1 MDMPMPELLVDPAR
15 TADAQGPDGVA
26 LACVLEYAA
35 GEQIALPIHAGVE
48 LVEQPR
54 VTAVPGMPHFCLGL
68 LAWQGQRLPLVDL
81 QAYLQAWPG
90 ALPLP
95 GNPSHV
101 LVVAYQA
108 ARGEP
113 IEYGAFCAPKLVR
126 MVQVSDEQ
134 QCPLPT
140 GNPIWPR
147 VAMSCFLHQGQ
158 AVPVLDPAHIFA
170 RPAPAGTL

>member
-1 MDMPMPELLVDPAR
+1 MDMPAPELQVDPAR
-15 TADAQGPDGVA
+15 TAGVHGPDGVA

-68 LAWQGQRLPLVDL
+68 LHWQGRRLPLVDL
-81 QAYLQAWPG
+81 QAYLEALPG
-90 ALPLP
+90 MLPLP
-95 GNPSHV
+95 RHPAHV
-101 LVVAYQA
+101 LVVAYQV
-108 ARGEP
+108 ARGQP

-126 MVQVSDEQ
+126 MVQVSNEQ
-134 QCPLPT
+134 QCPLPSV
-140 GNPIWPR
+140 NPIWPR

-158 AVPVLDPAHIFA
+158 AVPVLDPAQIFA
-170 RPAPAGTL
+170 RPAPTGTL